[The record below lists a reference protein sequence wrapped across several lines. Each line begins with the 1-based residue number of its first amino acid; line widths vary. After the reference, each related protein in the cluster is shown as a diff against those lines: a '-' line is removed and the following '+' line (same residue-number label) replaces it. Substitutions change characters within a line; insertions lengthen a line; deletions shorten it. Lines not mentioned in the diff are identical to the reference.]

1 MADHHPTLLLLDL
14 DGVLRRFD
22 PDDAVE
28 DAHGLPRGS
37 LASAAFHPEVAR
49 PALVGEVDDLG
60 WQEAIARRLVDGG
73 AAPEVARSA
82 VRAWRRTG
90 SVVPEAVELVR
101 MARRRCRVALLT
113 NATTALGADLRALGL
128 DREVDAV
135 VSSHRL
141 GVVKPEPEA
150 FRRALRVLQH
160 SPTRTL
166 FCDDAAENTDAAAGV
181 GLMTAHVPDT
191 AALRAALVAHGLL
204 DATGGPGNGSAP
216 VASGVLVVLPDRDEA
231 EELAEELSADG
242 WSPCTVHRDMLAGE
256 DDAEDVDWVV
266 LVETAPDGLPASC
279 WRDALD
285 RAAEQRDG
293 FTTEAD

>member
-1 MADHHPTLLLLDL
+1 MADHPTLLLLDL

-22 PDDAVE
+22 PDDQVE

-37 LASAAFHPEVAR
+37 LAASAFHPEVVR
-49 PALVGEVDDLG
+49 PALLGEVDDAG
-60 WQEAIARRLVDGG
+60 WQEAIAGRLVGQG
-73 AAPEVARSA
+73 VAPEVARSA
-82 VRAWRRTG
+82 AGAWRRTG

-101 MARRRCRVALLT
+101 LARRRCRVALLT
-113 NATTALGADLRALGL
+113 NATTRLGADLRALGL

-141 GVVKPEPEA
+141 GAVKPDPEA

-160 SPTRTL
+160 SPARTL
-166 FCDDAAENTDAAAGV
+166 FCDDSAANTAAAAEL
-181 GLMTAHVPDT
+181 GLMAAHVPDT
-191 AALRAALVAHGLL
+191 GALRAALVEHGLL
-204 DATGGPGNGSAP
+204 DAGDGPGGGRDAAAP
-216 VASGVLVVLPDRDEA
+216 GVLVVLPDRDEA
-231 EELAEELSADG
+231 EELAEELTADG
-242 WSPCTVHRDMLAGE
+242 WSPCSVHRDMLAGE

-293 FTTEAD
+293 FTTEAG